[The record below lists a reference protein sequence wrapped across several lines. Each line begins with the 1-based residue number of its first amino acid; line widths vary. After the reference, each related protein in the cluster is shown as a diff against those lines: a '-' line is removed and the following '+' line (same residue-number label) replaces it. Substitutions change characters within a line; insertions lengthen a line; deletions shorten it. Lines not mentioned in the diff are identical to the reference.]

1 MKKGELNPVLAN
13 KKFLMAITTLIG
25 TIVGAGMLGIPFVIS
40 QVGFVYGSFLIIVL
54 GLAFL
59 MLNLFLGEIVLRT
72 KKPHQVTGYAEKYL
86 RKTGKRFMM
95 VPLLIN
101 GYGALIAYLIGEG
114 ATLHSI
120 FGWGEPLYYTLI
132 FFVVTFIIISRG
144 VKATGTMELILISLL
159 FVVVGIIGLL
169 SYDKIQ
175 LTNLLGIDTTI
186 FMNLAGSLFGSGFMA
201 FLGSIKNVLFSNIG
215 IFIAPYGVILF
226 ALMGSPAIPEIRQIF
241 DKDRKKMKKA
251 IIFGSLTPIL
261 LYIIFTFIVVGSI
274 GFQNFSLLEANQ
286 RIATVALSIYTN
298 PILGLFANL
307 LAVLAMFTSFL
318 TLGLAL
324 VDMYHLDYNLKRTYA
339 LALAFLV
346 PLIIVLF
353 DVTSFIAILGLTGAF
368 AGGLDAILVIL
379 MYWKVKR
386 LGERKPEYQM
396 GKHKILGI
404 VLILLFALGILSQFL

>member
-1 MKKGELNPVLAN
+1 MKRGELNPVLAN

-40 QVGFVYGSFLIIVL
+40 QVGFIYGSFLIIVL

-72 KKPHQVTGYAEKYL
+72 KKPHQLTGYAEKYL
-86 RKTGKRFMM
+86 GKTGKRFMM
-95 VPLLIN
+95 FSLLIN
-101 GYGALIAYLIGEG
+101 VYGALIAYLIGEG

-132 FFVVTFIIISRG
+132 FFVLTFIIIYKG
-144 VKATGTMELILISLL
+144 IKATGTMELILISLL
-159 FVVVGIIGLL
+159 FVVVGVIGLL

-175 LTNLLGIDTTI
+175 LVNLLGIDTTI
-186 FMNLAGSLFGSGFMA
+186 FMSMTKSLFGSGFTA
-201 FLGSIKNVLFSNIG
+201 FFTSLKEILFSNLG

-241 DKDRKKMKKA
+241 DKDKRKMKKA
-251 IIFGSLTPIL
+251 IIFGSLIPIL

-274 GFQNFSLLEANQ
+274 GYQNFSILEANQ

-298 PILGLFANL
+298 PVLGLFANL

-339 LALAFLV
+339 LALVFFV
-346 PLIIVLF
+346 PLVVVLF
-353 DVTSFIAILGLTGAF
+353 DITSFIAVLGLTGAF

-379 MYWKVKR
+379 MYWKVKK

-396 GKHKILGI
+396 GKHKVLGI
-404 VLILLFALGILSQFL
+404 VLIILFALGILSQFL

>member
-1 MKKGELNPVLAN
+1 MLMFQYKLAQYLG
-13 KKFLMAITTLIG
+13 FL
-25 TIVGAGMLGIPFVIS
+25 
-40 QVGFVYGSFLIIVL
+40 
-54 GLAFL
+54 
-59 MLNLFLGEIVLRT
+59 E
-72 KKPHQVTGYAEKYL
+72 
-86 RKTGKRFMM
+86 
-95 VPLLIN
+95 
-101 GYGALIAYLIGEG
+101 
-114 ATLHSI
+114 
-120 FGWGEPLYYTLI
+120 YYRYC
-132 FFVVTFIIISRG
+132 SSG
-144 VKATGTMELILISLL
+144 VHL
-159 FVVVGIIGLL
+159 
-169 SYDKIQ
+169 
-175 LTNLLGIDTTI
+175 DT
-186 FMNLAGSLFGSGFMA
+186 
-201 FLGSIKNVLFSNIG
+201 
-215 IFIAPYGVILF
+215 
-226 ALMGSPAIPEIRQIF
+226 R
-241 DKDRKKMKKA
+241 
-251 IIFGSLTPIL
+251 
-261 LYIIFTFIVVGSI
+261 
-274 GFQNFSLLEANQ
+274 QNFSLLEANQ

>member
-1 MKKGELNPVLAN
+1 
-13 KKFLMAITTLIG
+13 
-25 TIVGAGMLGIPFVIS
+25 MLGIPFVIS
-40 QVGFVYGSFLIIVL
+40 QVGFIYGSFLIIVL

-72 KKPHQVTGYAEKYL
+72 KKPHQLTGYAEKYL
-86 RKTGKRFMM
+86 GKTGKRFMM
-95 VPLLIN
+95 FSLLIN
-101 GYGALIAYLIGEG
+101 VYGALIAYLIGEG

-132 FFVVTFIIISRG
+132 FFVLTFIIIYKG
-144 VKATGTMELILISLL
+144 IKATGTMELILISLL
-159 FVVVGIIGLL
+159 FVVVGVIGLL

-175 LTNLLGIDTTI
+175 LVNLLGIDTTI
-186 FMNLAGSLFGSGFMA
+186 FMSMTKSLFGSGFTA
-201 FLGSIKNVLFSNIG
+201 FFTSLKEILFSNLG

-241 DKDRKKMKKA
+241 DKDKRKMKKA
-251 IIFGSLTPIL
+251 IIFGSLIPIL

-274 GFQNFSLLEANQ
+274 GYQNFSILEANQ

-298 PILGLFANL
+298 PVLGLFANL

-339 LALAFLV
+339 LALVFFV
-346 PLIIVLF
+346 PLVVVLF
-353 DVTSFIAILGLTGAF
+353 DITSFIAVLGLTGAF

-379 MYWKVKR
+379 MYWKVKK

-396 GKHKILGI
+396 GKHKVLGI
-404 VLILLFALGILSQFL
+404 VLIILFALGILSQFL

>member
-72 KKPHQVTGYAEKYL
+72 KKPHQLTGYAEKYL
-86 RKTGKRFMM
+86 GKTGKRFMM
-95 VPLLIN
+95 VSLLIN

-175 LTNLLGIDTTI
+175 LTNL
-186 FMNLAGSLFGSGFMA
+186 
-201 FLGSIKNVLFSNIG
+201 
-215 IFIAPYGVILF
+215 
-226 ALMGSPAIPEIRQIF
+226 
-241 DKDRKKMKKA
+241 
-251 IIFGSLTPIL
+251 
-261 LYIIFTFIVVGSI
+261 
-274 GFQNFSLLEANQ
+274 
-286 RIATVALSIYTN
+286 
-298 PILGLFANL
+298 
-307 LAVLAMFTSFL
+307 
-318 TLGLAL
+318 
-324 VDMYHLDYNLKRTYA
+324 
-339 LALAFLV
+339 
-346 PLIIVLF
+346 
-353 DVTSFIAILGLTGAF
+353 
-368 AGGLDAILVIL
+368 
-379 MYWKVKR
+379 
-386 LGERKPEYQM
+386 
-396 GKHKILGI
+396 
-404 VLILLFALGILSQFL
+404 